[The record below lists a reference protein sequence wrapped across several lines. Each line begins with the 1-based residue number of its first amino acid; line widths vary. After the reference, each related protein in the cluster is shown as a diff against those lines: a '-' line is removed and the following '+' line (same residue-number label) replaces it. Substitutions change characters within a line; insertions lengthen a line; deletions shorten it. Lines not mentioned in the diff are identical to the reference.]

1 MKYAIPG
8 AAFLVMLAGTA
19 HAADIPLPPAADW
32 TGAYAGVF
40 GGIVS
45 GSSDLNANSLSS
57 TPPSIGQDG
66 DFDGWLGGAQA
77 GYDYDFGN
85 GFVLGAV
92 ADWATS
98 NVESGNICFEDYGL
112 GSCNNPDTDS
122 QRYNSMDWL
131 ATFRARAGFAA
142 GDILFYATGGLSA
155 AKVEVNFDNL
165 DAPGANY
172 SDSDTLNG
180 WAAGG
185 GVEFRLTQY
194 ISVGAEYLYVDL
206 GSLETSYPD
215 GANELDAETE
225 FVMNVMKASL
235 NFRF

>member
-1 MKYAIPG
+1 MKSVILSST
-8 AAFLVMLAGTA
+8 FLVMLAGA
-19 HAADIPLPPAADW
+19 ANAADVSIAPAADW
-32 TGAYAGVF
+32 TGAYIGVF
-40 GGIVS
+40 GGYVS

-57 TPPSIGQDG
+57 TPPSIRQDG
-66 DFDGWLGGAQA
+66 DFDGWLGGVQA
-77 GYDYDFGN
+77 GYDYDLGN

-92 ADWATS
+92 VDWATS

-142 GDILFYATGGLSA
+142 GDILFYATGGLA
-155 AKVEVNFDNL
+155 AAGVEVNFDNL

-172 SDSDTLNG
+172 SDSDTLTG
-180 WAAGG
+180 WTAGG
-185 GVEFRLTQY
+185 GIEFRLTQH
-194 ISVGAEYLYVDL
+194 ISVGGEYLYADL

-215 GANELDAETE
+215 GQYELDAKTD